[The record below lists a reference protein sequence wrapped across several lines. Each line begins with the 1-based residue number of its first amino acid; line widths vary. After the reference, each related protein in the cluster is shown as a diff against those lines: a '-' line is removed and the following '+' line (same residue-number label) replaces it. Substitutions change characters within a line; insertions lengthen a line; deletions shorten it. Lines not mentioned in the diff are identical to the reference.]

1 MTPVH
6 EILRLARSLRC
17 DPADP
22 GQAFV
27 HRLRNGLA
35 VAFLIFFL
43 STLG

>member
-1 MTPVH
+1 MH

-17 DPADP
+17 NPADP

-27 HRLRNGLA
+27 HRLRIGLA
-35 VAFLIFFL
+35 VAALILFL

>member
-1 MTPVH
+1 MH

-22 GQAFV
+22 GQAFA
-27 HRLRNGLA
+27 HRLRVGL
-35 VAFLIFFL
+35 VVTVLILFL